1 MRLSCLTR
9 LQTHIRKRTVSL
21 LNGFWRTCLRH
32 LQATGMKAKSCVPVI
47 LSTPCPW
54 QTITSLIC
62 RFNKTEV
69 CFGRNHRFLLYSV
82 RTTMK
87 LCGARILQFDLR
99 RDGHL
104 LNISQWR
111 PGQLFCHQ
119 AFAFCRHCPIFRLTI
134 RHVQHSD
141 CWL

>member
-1 MRLSCLTR
+1 MRLNCLTR
-9 LQTHIRKRTVSL
+9 RKGPIGKRTVSL
-21 LNGFWRTCLRH
+21 LNGFWRTCLRR
-32 LQATGMKAKSCVPVI
+32 LQATGTKAKRCVPVI
-47 LSTPCPW
+47 LPAPYPW
-54 QTITSLIC
+54 RTIPSLIC
-62 RFNKTEV
+62 CLNKTEA
-69 CFGRNHRFLLYSV
+69 CFERNYKLLLYSV
-82 RTTMK
+82 RTAMK

-111 PGQLFCHQ
+111 PGQLFCYQ